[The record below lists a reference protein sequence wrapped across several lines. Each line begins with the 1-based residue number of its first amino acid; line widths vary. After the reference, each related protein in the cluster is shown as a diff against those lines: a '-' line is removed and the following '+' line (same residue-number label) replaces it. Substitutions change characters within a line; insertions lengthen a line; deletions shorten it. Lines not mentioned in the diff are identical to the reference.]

1 MRAIVRFG
9 LAIAIAA
16 TAASAARGG
25 VTLLQ
30 DQAQLESLLK
40 AAPPCCIIDARPEGV
55 RKLLPLADTVPYREG
70 LRIDPTSV
78 VVVIAESDARAVEIG
93 DAIAS
98 ANRAKDVV
106 AVKGGASTWR
116 ALVGGGP
123 DGSGAS
129 APLRFVI
136 PKNTCEQG
144 TPLQTLIRSKP
155 Q

>member
-1 MRAIVRFG
+1 MSAIIRFS
-9 LAIAIAA
+9 LAIAVA
-16 TAASAARGG
+16 TAASAAWGG
-25 VTLLQ
+25 VTALR
-30 DQAQLESLLK
+30 DQAELESLLK
-40 AAPPCCIIDARPEGV
+40 RAPPCCIIDARPERV
-55 RKLLPLADTVPYREG
+55 RKLLPLANTVPYRQD

-78 VVVIAESDARAVEIG
+78 VVVIAETDGQAVEIG
-93 DAIAS
+93 DAIAKT
-98 ANRAKDVV
+98 NNAKDVV

-116 ALVGGGP
+116 ALAGDDPAASGG
-123 DGSGAS
+123 S

>member
-1 MRAIVRFG
+1 MSTIVRLG
-9 LAIAIAA
+9 LVIAVAA
-16 TAASAARGG
+16 GTASAAWGG
-25 VTLLQ
+25 VTVLR
-30 DQAQLESLLK
+30 DQAQLETLLK

-55 RKLLPLADTVPYREG
+55 RKLLPLANTVPYRQD
-70 LRIDPTSV
+70 LKIDPTSV
-78 VVVIAESDARAVEIG
+78 VVVIADSDAKAVEIG

-106 AVKGGASTWR
+106 AVKGGAGTWR
-116 ALVGGGP
+116 ALAGDGP

-144 TPLQTLIRSKP
+144 TPLQTLIRPKR